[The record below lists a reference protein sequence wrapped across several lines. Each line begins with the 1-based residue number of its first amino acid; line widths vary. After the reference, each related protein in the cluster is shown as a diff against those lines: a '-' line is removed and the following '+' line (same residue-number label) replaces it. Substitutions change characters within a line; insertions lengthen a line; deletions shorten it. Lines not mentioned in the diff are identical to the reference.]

1 VLLGSFP
8 VMCLR
13 WSVKVWLEVGLGF
26 HRCSLEPCGSELAR
40 DGGLIADHV
49 LGVHIHCCGNGGWR
63 FRPYG
68 DSLFFQTPKK
78 SKQKNACSYV
88 RPTRWGS
95 GFLRSGIHPG
105 GIASG
110 LLRCTSSRCVRLRR
124 TVAAL
129 PPRMNPSSQPSDVA
143 RGSRSRAA
151 GELPLGLL
159 SGEERAV
166 RLELLWERA
175 CSRWRPASRPVS
187 CRCTRSTVGAGL
199 PAKTPRQPTN
209 VSQMHPKRRINQIQN
224 LKQIKTIDEQLRPLY
239 QQAQS
244 L

>member
-13 WSVKVWLEVGLGF
+13 WSVKVWLEVGLGS
-26 HRCSLEPCGSELAR
+26 HRCSLEPCGSGLAC

-49 LGVHIHCCGNGGWR
+49 VLGVHIRCCGNGGLG

-68 DSLFFQTPKK
+68 DSLFLQTPKK

-124 TVAAL
+124 TVATL

-143 RGSRSRAA
+143 RESRSRAA
-151 GELPLGLL
+151 AELTLILL
-159 SGEERAV
+159 SGE
-166 RLELLWERA
+166 
-175 CSRWRPASRPVS
+175 
-187 CRCTRSTVGAGL
+187 
-199 PAKTPRQPTN
+199 KH
-209 VSQMHPKRRINQIQN
+209 MHTHT
-224 LKQIKTIDEQLRPLY
+224 L
-239 QQAQS
+239 
-244 L
+244 

>member
-1 VLLGSFP
+1 
-8 VMCLR
+8 MCLR
-13 WSVKVWLEVGLGF
+13 WSVKVWPNRVAAPSGVHSNPVG
-26 HRCSLEPCGSELAR
+26 
-40 DGGLIADHV
+40 V
-49 LGVHIHCCGNGGWR
+49 GVHIRCCGNGGWR

-68 DSLFFQTPKK
+68 DSLFLQAPKK

-95 GFLRSGIHPG
+95 GFLRSGIHQG

-129 PPRMNPSSQPSDVA
+129 PPPRMNPSTQPSDVA

-151 GELPLGLL
+151 AELTHILL

-166 RLELLWERA
+166 CPDLLWELACRA
-175 CSRWRPASRPVS
+175 AASQRWRPGSRQYLPDVPS
-187 CRCTRSTVGAGL
+187 PTVEDGLSARCMAVKG
-199 PAKTPRQPTN
+199 
-209 VSQMHPKRRINQIQN
+209 
-224 LKQIKTIDEQLRPLY
+224 D
-239 QQAQS
+239 QQCGCGRGF
-244 L
+244 